1 MSMKPGQPGAI
12 NFGSCEKLEAT
23 TMEDHE
29 RINQIYAIK
38 NLDKHIIEFVNQH
51 EKATTRYNYEYILK
65 KFCKYCQDNGINELR
80 QENAQNIINNYK
92 ANLVNTAQLKS
103 SSIDNYMLRVQSFM
117 THLNLKVKL
126 SKISEDQPGN
136 YKYLTYDEI
145 QQLLAS
151 IPATTGNKTQ
161 ILMYT
166 AIIKVLFTAG
176 LRINE
181 LVNLTLED
189 IKQHN
194 NATFLFIVGKGKAH
208 DQKQAI
214 GISNPT
220 ANAINDYLDIR
231 PSNATS
237 NYIFV
242 NTHGQQLTRQTVN
255 KKLKQFARKCDEE
268 NGTNIGNKCT
278 SHIFRHSLAR
288 YCLID
293 QQMPISQVRDILRHK
308 SIETTNKYL
317 TNSDDEINQLRAG
330 VVI

>member
-1 MSMKPGQPGAI
+1 MTTKPGKPGAI
-12 NFGSCEKLEAT
+12 KFASCEKMEAT
-23 TMEDHE
+23 LMKDHE
-29 RINQIYAIK
+29 RIKQIYNIT
-38 NLDKHIIEFVNQH
+38 NLDKHINEFINHH
-51 EKATTRYNYEYILK
+51 EKPTTRYNYEYILNT
-65 KFCKYCQDNGINELR
+65 FWRYCQDNDINELR
-80 QENAQNIINNYK
+80 QENAQNIVNNYK

-145 QQLLAS
+145 QQLLAI
-151 IPATTGNKTQ
+151 IPETTGNKAQ

-181 LVNLTLED
+181 LVNITMDD
-189 IKQHN
+189 IKTHD

-214 GISNPT
+214 EISNPT
-220 ANAINDYLDIR
+220 AMAINEYLDVR
-231 PSNATS
+231 PINATS
-237 NYIFV
+237 NYVFV
-242 NTHGQQLTRQTVN
+242 NIHGQQLTRQTVN
-255 KKLKQFARKCDEE
+255 KKLKQIARKCDEE

-288 YCLID
+288 YLLID
-293 QQMPISQVRDILRHK
+293 KEQPISKVRDVLRHK

-317 TNSDDEINQLRAG
+317 TNSRDEINQLRAG

>member
-1 MSMKPGQPGAI
+1 MTMKPGQPGAI
-12 NFGSCEKLEAT
+12 NFGSCEKLEAR
-23 TMEDHE
+23 TMEDQE
-29 RINQIYAIK
+29 RINQIYKIE
-38 NLDKHIIEFVNQH
+38 NLHKHIMEFVNQH
-51 EKATTRYNYEYILK
+51 EKPTTRYNYEYILN
-65 KFCKYCQDNGINELR
+65 KFCRYCHDNDINELR
-80 QENAQNIINNYK
+80 QENAQNIVNNYK
-92 ANLVNTAQLKS
+92 ANMVNTAQLKS

-126 SKISEDQPGN
+126 SKISDDQPGN

-151 IPATTGNKTQ
+151 IPATTGNQTQ

-181 LVNLTLED
+181 LVNITMDD
-189 IKQHN
+189 IKTHD

-214 GISNPT
+214 EISNPT
-220 ANAINDYLDIR
+220 AMAINDYLEVR
-231 PSNATS
+231 PNNATS
-237 NYIFV
+237 NYIFI
-242 NTHGQQLTRQTVN
+242 NTYGQQLTRQTVN
-255 KKLKQFARKCDEE
+255 KKLKQIARKCDEE

-288 YCLID
+288 YLLID
-293 QQMPISQVRDILRHK
+293 KEQPISKVRDVLRHK

-317 TNSDDEINQLRAG
+317 TNSRDEINQLRAG

>member
-1 MSMKPGQPGAI
+1 M
-12 NFGSCEKLEAT
+12 T
-23 TMEDHE
+23 DHE
-29 RINQIYAIK
+29 RINQIYKID
-38 NLDKHIIEFVNQH
+38 NLDKHINEFVNQH
-51 EKATTRYNYEYILK
+51 EKPTTRYNYEYILK
-65 KFCKYCQDNGINELR
+65 KFWKYCQDNGINELR
-80 QENAQNIINNYK
+80 QENAQNIVNNYK
-92 ANLVNTAQLKS
+92 AFLVNNGQLKS

-126 SKISEDQPGN
+126 SKISDDQPGN

-145 QQLLAS
+145 QQLLAT
-151 IPATTGNKTQ
+151 IPTSTGNKTQ
-161 ILMYT
+161 MLMYT
-166 AIIKVLFTAG
+166 AIIKTLFTAG

-189 IKQHN
+189 IKTHN
-194 NATFLFIVGKGKAH
+194 NATFLFIIGKGKAH

-214 GISNPT
+214 EISKPT
-220 ANAINDYLDIR
+220 AMAINNYIDVR
-231 PSNATS
+231 PNNTTS

-242 NTHGQQLTRQTVN
+242 NTYGQKLTRQTVN
-255 KKLKQFARKCDEE
+255 KTLKQIARKCDEE

-293 QQMPISQVRDILRHK
+293 MKMPISQVRDILRHK

>member
-1 MSMKPGQPGAI
+1 
-12 NFGSCEKLEAT
+12 
-23 TMEDHE
+23 MEDNE
-29 RINQIYAIK
+29 RVTKIYAIEHLPK
-38 NLDKHIIEFVNQH
+38 YINEFVNQH
-51 EKATTRYNYEYILK
+51 EKATTRYNYEYILT
-65 KFCKYCQDNGINELR
+65 KFCKYCQDNDINELR
-80 QENAQNIINNYK
+80 QENAQTIVNNYK
-92 ANLVNTAQLKS
+92 AFLVNAGNLKS
-103 SSIDNYMLRVQSFM
+103 TSIDNYMLRVQSFLASLM
-117 THLNLKVKL
+117 LKVKL

-136 YKYLTYDEI
+136 YKYLTYTEI
-145 QQLLAS
+145 QQLLAT
-151 IPATTGNKTQ
+151 IPATTGSKTQ

-181 LVNLTLED
+181 LVNITLED
-189 IKQHN
+189 LKQHD

-214 GISNPT
+214 GISPAT
-220 ANAINDYLDIR
+220 AMAINDYLDVR
-231 PSNATS
+231 PHNATS
-237 NYIFV
+237 NYLFV
-242 NTHGQQLTRQTVN
+242 NTHGQQLTRQAFN
-255 KKLKQFARKCDEE
+255 KQLKQIACKCDEI

-317 TNSDDEINQLRAG
+317 TNSDDEINQIRVG
-330 VVI
+330 VTI